1 MRALSLARQP
11 LPGIRFLWARK
22 IGTLPYS
29 PSNSSFGM
37 NKGKIIYSS
46 GFASS
51 NIAGLGGRA
60 PEGVDSMM
68 LRRQGDG
75 ENDIK
80 VVE

>member
-1 MRALSLARQP
+1 
-11 LPGIRFLWARK
+11 
-22 IGTLPYS
+22 
-29 PSNSSFGM
+29 M